1 MFHVL
6 GEPKVMIEAIRREM
20 SLYLWR
26 WIRRK
31 NIAGYETN
39 TASQVPGG
47 FGEMTEAIP
56 KEVKLSLEH
65 WVGMKKI
72 AG

>member
-1 MFHVL
+1 
-6 GEPKVMIEAIRREM
+6 MIEAIRREM
-20 SLYLWR
+20 SLYLW
-26 WIRRK
+26 RRK

-65 WVGMKKI
+65 
-72 AG
+72 